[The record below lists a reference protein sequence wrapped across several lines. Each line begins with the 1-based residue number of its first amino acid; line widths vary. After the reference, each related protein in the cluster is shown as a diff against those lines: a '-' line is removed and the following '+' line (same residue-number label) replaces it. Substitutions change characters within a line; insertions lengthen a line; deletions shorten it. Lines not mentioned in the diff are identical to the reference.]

1 MKANFLSLKGDT
13 MSSRTRGPLID
24 LGEEFP
30 KLTEK
35 QRDALICVHPYL
47 DGLSHKEAA
56 QELGISRDSLEG
68 RLEGAYK
75 RVPWLQEDMKRK
87 RAKVTAQKESIRRPI
102 RLGDMSSI
110 GNDGTNDT
118 FFGEKIVEKF

>member
-1 MKANFLSLKGDT
+1 MEAKFFAMKGNN
-13 MSSRTRGPLID
+13 MNTRGPLID
-24 LGEEFP
+24 LGEQFP

-56 QELGISRDSLEG
+56 EELSISRASLED
-68 RLEGAYK
+68 RLQGAYK

-87 RAKVTAQKESIRRPI
+87 RAELTAQKQNIRRPI
-102 RLGDMSSI
+102 RLGNMSGI
-110 GNDGTNDT
+110 GSDGTVDT
-118 FFGEKIVEKF
+118 FFGEKIIRKF

>member
-13 MSSRTRGPLID
+13 MSNSTRGPLID

-47 DGLSHKEAA
+47 DGLSYKEAA
-56 QELGISRDSLEG
+56 QELGISRDSLAG
-68 RLEGAYK
+68 RLQGAFK
-75 RVPWLQEDMKRK
+75 RVPWLQEDMKQK
-87 RAKVTAQKESIRRPI
+87 RTEAARIRRSIRNPI
-102 RLGDMSSI
+102 RLGDMSGI
-110 GNDGTNDT
+110 GSDGTHDT
-118 FFGEKIVEKF
+118 FFGEKIVGKF

>member
-13 MSSRTRGPLID
+13 MGSSTRGALID

-47 DGLSHKEAA
+47 DGLSHNEAA
-56 QELGISRDSLEG
+56 QELGISRASLEG
-68 RLEGAYK
+68 RLQGVFK

-87 RAKVTAQKESIRRPI
+87 RTEAAKIRRSIRNPI
-102 RLGDMSSI
+102 RLGDMSGI
-110 GNDGTNDT
+110 GNDGTHDT
-118 FFGEKIVEKF
+118 FFGEKIVSKF